1 MSEVQNTEEQPTK
14 SKSGSLT
21 LFIILFIMSLG
32 LSTFLFLKYVKNAAK
47 IEKQNEELSL
57 AYEAL
62 NLHAD
67 SLQRELDMVMIKFE
81 NEINKNLAQ
90 EDLKQELR
98 NELMAQKQELTSAYD
113 RIQSLI
119 NESRTNTNSSIAKD
133 DNSSSGKTP
142 KSLVAAKAQIN
153 QLVKINYEYIDK
165 IEKLQNEYIQEKAKS
180 DSVQY
185 VAQSLQFSNDSLL
198 ISNIQLQEDLSNSN
212 PLLISKLNITPIRE
226 KNGVQEIVDK
236 SKKVQRLKI
245 KFIIP
250 EGKPTEE
257 VEKEVTIRIIAPN
270 GSVLTQYNDELSNID
285 DLYTLNE
292 TVTYDGSEKSFIY
305 YYDQKANYKPG
316 VYQVEILHENRVL
329 NQNEF
334 YLY

>member
-1 MSEVQNTEEQPTK
+1 
-14 SKSGSLT
+14 
-21 LFIILFIMSLG
+21 
-32 LSTFLFLKYVKNAAK
+32 
-47 IEKQNEELSL
+47 
-57 AYEAL
+57 
-62 NLHAD
+62 
-67 SLQRELDMVMIKFE
+67 
-81 NEINKNLAQ
+81 
-90 EDLKQELR
+90 
-98 NELMAQKQELTSAYD
+98 
-113 RIQSLI
+113 
-119 NESRTNTNSSIAKD
+119 
-133 DNSSSGKTP
+133 
-142 KSLVAAKAQIN
+142 
-153 QLVKINYEYIDK
+153 
-165 IEKLQNEYIQEKAKS
+165 
-180 DSVQY
+180 
-185 VAQSLQFSNDSLL
+185 
-198 ISNIQLQEDLSNSN
+198 LQEDLNNSN